1 MLGDLDKQTKIEFL
15 NDCDFAIL
23 DIYCQH
29 SDIQLVIEDGRITD
43 YITKE
48 ETR

>member
-1 MLGDLDKQTKIEFL
+1 MLGDLDKQAKIEFL

-23 DIYCQH
+23 DIYCQN
-29 SDIQLVIEDGRITD
+29 SDLELIVEDGKITD
-43 YITKE
+43 FITKE